1 MPKALPM
8 PNKEVDVMLRKRLT
22 LAKGRNLPRDGRLV
36 SGMNTN
42 RFFKRV
48 WIATLSVICIAL
60 LAVSSAIYADTV
72 TLPVAVSAVGRGGVP
87 FVSDVR
93 VFNTSY
99 TDVLTVTAIFRFD
112 GQQRSFQLAPREAK
126 AFDDICASLFAASNS
141 LGAIDFVS
149 DGSPEQLVVTSQL
162 RSPAPEGGHVGMFV
176 PGLPP
181 SAAHPVSALTSLV
194 NGESRTNIGVYNPN
208 PVAITGSIRLF
219 DGPVLLGTVPV
230 SLGPHAVS
238 QYNDIYSSVGFGNLT
253 RVDGYATVES
263 NDSQNPLFTYAA
275 EADNTSG
282 DLILIIGS
290 PDVAAPPGF
299 HPPTATVT
307 NTPSGPTS
315 TPTPPPPNA
324 TLTPTPTPTASAVV
338 VVSLEATQFEWNF
351 TGAGASGSTL
361 QARVGQ
367 TYQLQIRDGDPPGT
381 IAHGFGGIPSLGLS
395 AQSLTAGGPARTV
408 TFTPTSGQVGSHF
421 FSCDQSSC
429 GSGHSSML
437 GAIQVMP

>member
-1 MPKALPM
+1 MT
-8 PNKEVDVMLRKRLT
+8 LRKRLT
-22 LAKGRNLPRDGRLV
+22 IAKGRNLPRDGRLV

-42 RFFKRV
+42 RFSKRV
-48 WIATLSVICIAL
+48 WTATLSVLCMAL
-60 LAVSSAIYADTV
+60 LAASPSAIHADTV

-181 SAAHPVSALTSLV
+181 SAAHPLSALTSLV

-263 NDSQNPLFTYAA
+263 NDSQSPLFTYAA

-315 TPTPPPPNA
+315 TPTPPPPTA
-324 TLTPTPTPTASAVV
+324 TPRRRRHPRRRPWSLS
-338 VVSLEATQFEWNF
+338 VSWPPSSNGTSPAP
-351 TGAGASGSTL
+351 APA
-361 QARVGQ
+361 ARRSRREVGQ

-381 IAHGFGGIPSLGLS
+381 IAHGFSGIPSLGLS

-408 TFTPTSGQVGSHF
+408 TFTPTSGQLGSHF
-421 FSCDQSSC
+421 FSCNQSSC

>member
-1 MPKALPM
+1 M
-8 PNKEVDVMLRKRLT
+8 
-22 LAKGRNLPRDGRLV
+22 
-36 SGMNTN
+36 
-42 RFFKRV
+42 
-48 WIATLSVICIAL
+48 AL
-60 LAVSSAIYADTV
+60 LAASPSSIHADTV

-126 AFDDICASLFAASNS
+126 AFDDICAGLFAASNS

-307 NTPSGPTS
+307 NI
-315 TPTPPPPNA
+315 
-324 TLTPTPTPTASAVV
+324 
-338 VVSLEATQFEWNF
+338 EATQFEWNF

-381 IAHGFGGIPSLGLS
+381 IAHGFSGIPSLGLS

-408 TFTPTSGQVGSHF
+408 TFTPTSGQLGSHF

-429 GSGHSSML
+429 GSGHSRS
-437 GAIQVMP
+437 GVARSGESKFE